1 MALLCTRYVT
11 ITDHLLCGCWYYER
25 ESYYTTL
32 RHVVNG
38 VINLANPRS
47 LQPPYMYFVC
57 ERPIS
62 MAVERWT
69 NLSMSQ
75 QPPWTSDFD
84 HLDDLDHIW
93 SPWVLCHLNA
103 VLCETLSPSQA
114 FSEDDV
120 TQQLHARNLKV
131 GWSDGAMEHTSSG
144 FYFRFSLD
152 LAILAYFRILA
163 YSYCTCA
170 LPRRGISV

>member
-25 ESYYTTL
+25 ESSYTTL
-32 RHVVNG
+32 RHVLNG

-84 HLDDLDHIW
+84 HLEYFVI
-93 SPWVLCHLNA
+93 SMQCCVRHLFLRPRPFPRTTSHSNFTP
-103 VLCETLSPSQA
+103 EIS
-114 FSEDDV
+114 
-120 TQQLHARNLKV
+120 R
-131 GWSDGAMEHTSSG
+131 WDGATERGAYIKRLLLQIQFISSN
-144 FYFRFSLD
+144 F
-152 LAILAYFRILA
+152 
-163 YSYCTCA
+163 
-170 LPRRGISV
+170 GIF

>member
-11 ITDHLLCGCWYYER
+11 ITDHLLCGCWCYET

-47 LQPPYMYFVC
+47 LQPPYMYFAC

-84 HLDDLDHIW
+84 HHW
-93 SPWVLCHLNA
+93 SPWWLGSHLI
-103 VLCETLSPSQA
+103 TLSTLSSQCSA
-114 FSEDDV
+114 VWDTHLFLRPRPFPRTTSHSNFTPEIS
-120 TQQLHARNLKV
+120 R
-131 GWSDGAMEHTSSG
+131 WDGATERWSIHQAAFISD
-144 FYFRFSLD
+144 SL
-152 LAILAYFRILA
+152 
-163 YSYCTCA
+163 
-170 LPRRGISV
+170 

>member
-11 ITDHLLCGCWYYER
+11 ITDHLLCGCWCYETA
-25 ESYYTTL
+25 SYYTTL

-38 VINLANPRS
+38 VINLANPRNP
-47 LQPPYMYFVC
+47 QPQYMYFVC

-84 HLDDLDHIW
+84 HLDDLDTLI
-93 SPWVLCHLNA
+93 
-103 VLCETLSPSQA
+103 TLSTLSSQCSVRHL
-114 FSEDDV
+114 FSVPGLFRGRRHTATSRQKSQGGMERRSV
-120 TQQLHARNLKV
+120 
-131 GWSDGAMEHTSSG
+131 EHTSSG
-144 FYFRFSLD
+144 FYCRSSLY
-152 LAILAYFRILA
+152 LAILAYFRLLA
-163 YSYCTCA
+163 YSHCTCA

>member
-1 MALLCTRYVT
+1 MHGTALHTIRYHNRPSAVWLLILWKRVLLHDFTTCCEWRHKPSKSQKSTASVYVFCLREADFDGSGALDKFEYVT
-11 ITDHLLCGCWYYER
+11 
-25 ESYYTTL
+25 
-32 RHVVNG
+32 
-38 VINLANPRS
+38 A
-47 LQPPYMYFVC
+47 
-57 ERPIS
+57 
-62 MAVERWT
+62 AA
-69 NLSMSQ
+69 
-75 QPPWTSDFD
+75 
-84 HLDDLDHIW
+84 LDIWLW

-103 VLCETLSPSQA
+103 VLCETLVSPSQA